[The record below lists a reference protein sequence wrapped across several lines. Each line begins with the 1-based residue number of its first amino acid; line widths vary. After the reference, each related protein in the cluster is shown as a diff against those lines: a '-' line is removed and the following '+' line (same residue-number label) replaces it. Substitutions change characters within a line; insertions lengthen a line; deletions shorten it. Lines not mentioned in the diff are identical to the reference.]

1 MQVTFRRT
9 GGNLMKMSTVGG
21 ENHFLNLQIS
31 QETSDWNDQVFSKL
45 SVEMMPG
52 VSTPYV
58 VFSSFPDFLENQRH
72 RRSKIIAMM
81 NGDESLGERKVVVDC
96 YKYAMEHI
104 IDIDYE
110 YIDHIPVYRVE
121 KLYESTKTLD
131 KTSMKNWIR
140 HFANNDLHVMSGS
153 KRIKERCKR
162 VNQWVNDFLW
172 QLLYMMNKKQSTDP
186 EELSEGMFQELFL
199 RFAKLFELKL
209 VGTPNVGRYSFD
221 IGGKEISSVPDA
233 VVIDPGKQNSVLAAV
248 KVSKCYSKWNVLETH
263 TKLRKVS
270 ESHDPVEHVDCELKG
285 QHLGGMLSVLCD
297 SLFGPTGIFGFI
309 VQATE
314 VTIVAFA
321 TSENYLEC
329 IKTGNFPER
338 DSATVRY
345 SEKCNILTKKGRC
358 ELVRTFLDMVDL
370 MEYL

>member
-1 MQVTFRRT
+1 MEMEDLPSSTISCGKNSFLNNSSPRRQNRKRKCSISEANDIT
-9 GGNLMKMSTVGG
+9 IATDASDIQEDRWKLDENVTVGG

-162 VNQWVNDFLW
+162 
-172 QLLYMMNKKQSTDP
+172 YP
-186 EELSEGMFQELFL
+186 
-199 RFAKLFELKL
+199 
-209 VGTPNVGRYSFD
+209 
-221 IGGKEISSVPDA
+221 
-233 VVIDPGKQNSVLAAV
+233 
-248 KVSKCYSKWNVLETH
+248 
-263 TKLRKVS
+263 
-270 ESHDPVEHVDCELKG
+270 
-285 QHLGGMLSVLCD
+285 
-297 SLFGPTGIFGFI
+297 
-309 VQATE
+309 
-314 VTIVAFA
+314 
-321 TSENYLEC
+321 
-329 IKTGNFPER
+329 
-338 DSATVRY
+338 
-345 SEKCNILTKKGRC
+345 
-358 ELVRTFLDMVDL
+358 
-370 MEYL
+370 